1 MCTPEQLGKITGHTR
16 HQQRQITVDTPRQQE
31 QTTVYTP
38 RQQEQTTVYTPRQ
51 QEQTTVYT
59 PRQQEQTTVYS
70 PRQQEQTTVYTPR
83 QQKQTTEYTP
93 TQPRTGGP
101 VTDLTTT
108 HHHTTGQPTVSVTT
122 QDVLGCLQAAHSSL
136 TLEAEEVWLSLD
148 YTGNMS
154 GSPHLHAPS
163 TCWLQVRGLG
173 PRVMSMLIFNVTCFT
188 DNQLVVHSSMRR
200 RHSYDCDPTAW
211 VAPGVEL
218 VMTSKV
224 ANVSIDIS
232 DVDTPFS
239 LQALFKTIP
248 DSEGPFLE
256 IRMVNQNLGNSVF
269 CYLIEAD
276 LTVTG

>member
-1 MCTPEQLGKITGHTR
+1 M
-16 HQQRQITVDTPRQQE
+16 
-31 QTTVYTP
+31 
-38 RQQEQTTVYTPRQ
+38 
-51 QEQTTVYT
+51 YT

-70 PRQQEQTTVYTPR
+70 PRQQEQTTVYSPRQQEQTTEYTPR
-83 QQKQTTEYTP
+83 QQEQTTVYTPRQEEQTTVDTPRQQEQTTVDIPRQQEQTTEYTP

-101 VTDLTTT
+101 VTDRTTT

-122 QDVLGCLQAAHSSL
+122 QDVLGCLHAAHSSL

-148 YTGNMS
+148 YMGNTS
-154 GSPHLHAPS
+154 GSPHLRAPS
-163 TCWLQVRGLG
+163 TCWLQVRGRG

-200 RHSYDCDPTAW
+200 RYSYDCDPTAW

-239 LQALFKTIP
+239 LHARFKMVA
-248 DSEGPFLE
+248 DSERHALE
-256 IRMVNQNLGNSVF
+256 SRMVTPYLGTSMF
-269 CYLIEAD
+269 CGYVIVIIERRRA
-276 LTVTG
+276 